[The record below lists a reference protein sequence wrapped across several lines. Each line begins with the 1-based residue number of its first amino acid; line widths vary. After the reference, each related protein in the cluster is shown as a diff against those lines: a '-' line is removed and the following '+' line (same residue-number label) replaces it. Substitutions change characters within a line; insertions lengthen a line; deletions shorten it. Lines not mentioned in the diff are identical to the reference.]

1 MINKEFNDLLNR
13 YHDNHLQR
21 YFNLKE
27 LMPITGMKDRQIK
40 KQVKIISQRYQ
51 GATNLIEKAG
61 REWKIHYS
69 IVDVFMPKKRRQET
83 LYNQHWNT
91 FLTINPMTN
100 GNRLKL
106 FDEFIREFNSLF
118 PSSYSYSA
126 IESSY
131 SNKLHNQHIHIV
143 STMASDEIV
152 AKTNDLIELYF
163 GKAVVRYE
171 SVMNRYMS
179 LQYLKKANH
188 LLGQKYYKPT
198 KHV

>member
-1 MINKEFNDLLNR
+1 MINKELELLNR
-13 YHDNHLQR
+13 YHENHLQR

-27 LMPITGMKDRQIK
+27 LMAIVGMKDRQIK
-40 KQVKIISQRYQ
+40 KRVKIVYQRFQ
-51 GATNLIEKAG
+51 GVTNLIEKVG

-69 IVDVFMPKKRRQET
+69 IVDAFMPKKRRQET
-83 LYNQHWNT
+83 LYNQNWNT
-91 FLTINPMTN
+91 FLTINPMTK
-100 GNRLKL
+100 GCQFKL
-106 FDEFIREFNSLF
+106 FEEFIQEFNNLF
-118 PSSYSYSA
+118 PHSYSYSA
-126 IESSY
+126 IETSFE
-131 SNKLHNQHIHIV
+131 NKLHNQHIHIV
-143 STMASDEIV
+143 STMASVEIE

-188 LLGQKYYKPT
+188 LLGQKHYKPT